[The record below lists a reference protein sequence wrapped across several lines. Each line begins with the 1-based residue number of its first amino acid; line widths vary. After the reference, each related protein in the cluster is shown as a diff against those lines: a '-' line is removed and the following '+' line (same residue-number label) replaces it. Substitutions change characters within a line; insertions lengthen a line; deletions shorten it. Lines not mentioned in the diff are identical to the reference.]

1 MQHLIPL
8 ARPERSGAPQAFGV
22 ARAPEYARAVD
33 LRQAAHA
40 AGEAGN
46 AQDAGMPHTT
56 IPTIDLEPLLGGTE
70 AGRASVADRVLDV
83 YANVGFAY
91 LLNHG
96 IADELIE
103 GLFAASAQFHA
114 LPRERKLELEI
125 NRFHRGFIP
134 INTSTDTTTR
144 LATVTRPQQSESF
157 MVMHE
162 LAPDDP
168 DVLAGAFLAGPNQWP
183 GSLPGFEPA
192 VRAYET
198 AAAGLARRLVPA
210 IAVALG
216 LRPEALDHHF
226 ARPTTFLRLLTYP
239 EQPASSPDDL
249 YGSSPHTD
257 YGFITLLL
265 QDDAG
270 GLQVRATDGTWLD
283 APPRAGAIVM
293 NSGDM
298 LHRMSNGRLLSTPHR
313 VINRSGRVRYSC
325 PYFFDPDLRSVIEPC
340 ASWVGADEPPRYE
353 PLVYGDFLADQLRAN
368 HDQHARRG

>member
-1 MQHLIPL
+1 VI
-8 ARPERSGAPQAFGV
+8 
-22 ARAPEYARAVD
+22 
-33 LRQAAHA
+33 
-40 AGEAGN
+40 AGIAE
-46 AQDAGMPHTT
+46 DSGMPQPA
-56 IPTIDLEPLLGGTE
+56 IPTIDLQPLLDGTE
-70 AGRASVADRVLDV
+70 AGLARVAGQVLDV

-91 LLNHG
+91 LTHHG
-96 IADELIE
+96 IPDELID
-103 GLFAASAQFHA
+103 GLFAASAQFHS
-114 LPRERKLELEI
+114 LPRETKLELEI

-134 INTSTDTTTR
+134 INTSTDTTTQ
-144 LATVTRPQQSESF
+144 LATVTKPQQSESF

-183 GSLPGFEPA
+183 AELPGFQSA
-192 VRAYET
+192 VRAYEA

-216 LRPEALDHHF
+216 LEPDGFDHYF
-226 ARPTTFLRLLTYP
+226 AHPTTFLRLLVYP
-239 EQPASSPDDL
+239 EQPAASPDDL

-270 GLQVRATDGTWLD
+270 GLQVRSTDGTWLD
-283 APPRAGAIVM
+283 ASPRPGALVM

-298 LHRMSNGRLLSTPHR
+298 LRRMSNGRLLSTPHR
-313 VINRSGRVRYSC
+313 VINTSGRVRYSC
-325 PYFFDPDLRSVIEPC
+325 PFFFDPDLRSVIEPC
-340 ASWVGADEPPRYE
+340 ASSVGRDDPPRYA

-368 HDQHARRG
+368 HDQHAKKA

>member
-1 MQHLIPL
+1 MPQGAIP
-8 ARPERSGAPQAFGV
+8 A
-22 ARAPEYARAVD
+22 
-33 LRQAAHA
+33 
-40 AGEAGN
+40 
-46 AQDAGMPHTT
+46 
-56 IPTIDLEPLLGGTE
+56 IDLEPLLGGTE
-70 AGRASVADRVLDV
+70 EGLARVAEQVLDA

-91 LLNHG
+91 LTHHG
-96 IADELIE
+96 IPDTLIE
-103 GLFAASAQFHA
+103 GILAASAAFHS
-114 LPRERKLELEI
+114 LPREAKLELEI

-144 LATVTRPQQSESF
+144 LATVTKPQQSESF

-162 LAPDDP
+162 LEPDDP

-183 GSLPGFEPA
+183 ASLPGFQPA
-192 VRAYET
+192 VRAYEA

-216 LRPEALDHHF
+216 LEPGALDRHF
-226 ARPTTFLRLLTYP
+226 ERPTTFLRLLRYP
-239 EQPASSPDDL
+239 EQPPSSPDDL

-283 APPRAGAIVM
+283 ASPRPGAIVM
-293 NSGDM
+293 NAGDM

-325 PYFFDPDLRSVIEPC
+325 PYFFDTDLRSVIEPC
-340 ASWVGADEPPRYE
+340 AAWVGPDDPPRYE
-353 PLVYGDFLADQLRAN
+353 PLVYGEFLADQLRAN
-368 HDQHARRG
+368 HDQHARRADPRRTERGGRTDLR

>member
-1 MQHLIPL
+1 M
-8 ARPERSGAPQAFGV
+8 PQPA
-22 ARAPEYARAVD
+22 
-33 LRQAAHA
+33 
-40 AGEAGN
+40 
-46 AQDAGMPHTT
+46 
-56 IPTIDLEPLLGGTE
+56 IPTIDLQPLLDGTE
-70 AGRASVADRVLDV
+70 AGLASVASQVLDV

-91 LLNHG
+91 LTHHG
-96 IADELIE
+96 IPDELID
-103 GLFAASAQFHA
+103 GLFAASAQFHS
-114 LPRERKLELEI
+114 LPRETKLELEI

-134 INTSTDTTTR
+134 INTSTDTTTQ
-144 LATVTRPQQSESF
+144 LATVTKPQQSESF

-183 GSLPGFEPA
+183 AALPGFQPA
-192 VRAYET
+192 VRAYEA

-216 LRPEALDHHF
+216 LEPDGLDQLF

-270 GLQVRATDGTWLD
+270 GLQVRSTDGTWLD
-283 APPRAGAIVM
+283 ASPRPGALVM

-313 VINRSGRVRYSC
+313 VINHSGRVRYSC
-325 PYFFDPDLRSVIEPC
+325 PYFFDPDLRSVIAPC
-340 ASWVGADEPPRYE
+340 ASWVGPADPPLYE
-353 PLVYGDFLADQLRAN
+353 PLVYGDFLAGELRAN
-368 HDQHARRG
+368 HDQHAKRG